1 MQKHLSYS
9 TPYTINIPKWHLGNV
24 SVVIECIIIV
34 KIILGEVVYEN
45 NRRLRQG
52 EDR

>member
-1 MQKHLSYS
+1 MNDNITKH
-9 TPYTINIPKWHLGNV
+9 HLGNV
-24 SVVIECIIIV
+24 SMVIDCIIIA
-34 KIILGEVVYEN
+34 KIIPEEVVYEN

>member
-1 MQKHLSYS
+1 M
-9 TPYTINIPKWHLGNV
+9 
-24 SVVIECIIIV
+24 VIECIIIA
-34 KIILGEVVYEN
+34 KITPKEVVYEN